1 MLTVDGYF
9 NNVTDKIV
17 AFPSTYVWKMVNFGK
32 VEAKGLDATIGTELE
47 MAKDFGLAAS
57 ATLTLQD
64 AKDKTEGSA
73 TYGSQLPY
81 TPKTSGGLSALLST
95 PWINIGYTATGQGKR
110 YSLAQNTRQYQ
121 LDAYMEHSLSL
132 SRQLNVKRVGE
143 LTLQLTLHNLTNKQY
158 EIIKYYPMP
167 GRSVTAKAVIEL
179 KN

>member
-1 MLTVDGYF
+1 M
-9 NNVTDKIV
+9 
-17 AFPSTYVWKMVNFGK
+17 NFGHK
-32 VEAKGLDATIGTELE
+32 ILEYKDELLSDLNTLLGFESVSGEKDDECDKALDFILKR
-47 MAKDFGLAAS
+47 AKDFGLAAS

-81 TPKTSGGLSALLST
+81 TPKTSGGLSAMLST
-95 PWINIGYTATGQGKR
+95 PWINIGYSATGQGKR

-132 SRQLNVKRVGE
+132 SRQLNIKRVGE
-143 LTLQLTLHNLTNKQY
+143 LTLQLTVNNLTNKQY

-167 GRSVTAKAVIEL
+167 GRSVTATAVI
-179 KN
+179 KI